1 MSIARN
7 PEYTYH
13 PVLTP
18 WLYSPVFDVW
28 EEAKRQ
34 CLSDLSAAE
43 QQLVNTAS
51 LEEILADV
59 QRVEEKHSQGSK
71 ARKLSRRL
79 RPVISGI
86 EQYGKAVDI
95 LTGAAQGI
103 LSPLWG
109 GIRILLHVSSFLVL
123 CCVGVYGF

>member
-1 MSIARN
+1 M
-7 PEYTYH
+7 
-13 PVLTP
+13 
-18 WLYSPVFDVW
+18 
-28 EEAKRQ
+28 
-34 CLSDLSAAE
+34 
-43 QQLVNTAS
+43 NTAS
-51 LEEILADV
+51 LEGILADV
-59 QRVEEKHSQGSK
+59 QRAEEKHSEGSK

-109 GIRILLHVSSFLVL
+109 GIRILLHVSSGMPRLRGGFC
-123 CCVGVYGF
+123 CCVGVYEF

>member
-1 MSIARN
+1 MS
-7 PEYTYH
+7 
-13 PVLTP
+13 
-18 WLYSPVFDVW
+18 
-28 EEAKRQ
+28 
-34 CLSDLSAAE
+34 
-43 QQLVNTAS
+43 TAS

-59 QRVEEKHSQGSK
+59 QRTEERHSEGSK

-79 RPVISGI
+79 RPMISGI

-109 GIRILLHVSSFLVL
+109 GIRILLHVSS
-123 CCVGVYGF
+123 GMP